1 MILMKKEKIIFYLT
15 AVVVVLLASCATVRN
30 HPINKPFVF
39 DNKIFLDG
47 NLPKDEKKRL
57 TNDLSNYWDDS
68 LRALKLQKLFFF
80 TTLKNPPLFDSV
92 NISRSKKFMNAYL
105 NSQGYYYAELKDS
118 IPKYDTVKNQ
128 VRVTVIMNIKVG
140 KNITINSAGYALND
154 SNMQKLALQNYNKTL
169 LKKGTPFNKQVI
181 TDEKDRLT
189 NVFRNN
195 GYYRFSTEDIFA
207 EADTTDSKLL
217 TLTLDPFEQAKLLS
231 EAAKNR
237 KENPKWDILIKQK
250 PIVDSNKL
258 EKFYINK
265 IFYYP
270 ETKMTDLPDS
280 LISKNELKQQ
290 TRKELT
296 MFYSQGKF
304 MMKPLREHTY
314 LRHDSLYNES
324 LYYKTINSFGQMG
337 SWQQV
342 DSRTILRG
350 KDSLNLHFFLI
361 PAPKQN
367 YSIDLEGSRNTG
379 DIASGNLLGIS
390 TSLSYR
396 NRNVFRRA
404 IQSVTS
410 FRVGTE
416 FSLAKNYD
424 SAQSLLQTL
433 QFSLSQTYNFPKLII
448 PFSKWRYLNTL
459 DNKRTIFSTTASY
472 TDRKEYYV
480 LKSLVTNWGYEW
492 RKGNNIWLFKPLNIE
507 LYKVDTLAGLDS
519 LFSKNPFLRNS
530 FQNGN
535 VVGSSLSVIKTFSSK
550 RDPHSSHFIRFSFEE
565 SGALISLS
573 KSVSDQVFK
582 YVKGETEY
590 RYVYKFRRSE
600 IATRFFAGVG
610 IPKAGQSIPV
620 FKQYFLGGPNS
631 MRAWGLRQLGLGS
644 SIASDTLKSTD
655 YKDRF
660 GDFVLEGNIEYRFTL
675 WDFSSVKIASAL
687 YADMGNVWALKNDP
701 INPNS
706 EFSTA
711 RFGKDLAIGIGSGLR
726 LDANY
731 FLIRLDFAYK
741 VKDPARQTNGGWMDF
756 NHIQLTEKRSN
767 GVEVNNL
774 TFQFGIGLP
783 F

>member
-1 MILMKKEKIIFYLT
+1 MKKLNIFFCL
-15 AVVVVLLASCATVRN
+15 AAAIVVFLLASCATVRN

-39 DNKIFLDG
+39 DNKISVDG

-80 TTLKNPPLFDSV
+80 STLKNPPVFDPI

-118 IPKYDTVKNQ
+118 IPPYDTVKNQ
-128 VRVTVIMNIKVG
+128 IRVTVIMNIKVG
-140 KNITINSAGYALND
+140 KNISINSAAYALSD
-154 SNMQKLALQNYNKTL
+154 SNMQNLALRNFNKTL

-181 TDEKDRLT
+181 TNEKDRVT
-189 NVFRNN
+189 GIFRNN
-195 GYYRFSTEDIFA
+195 GYYKFNTDDIFA
-207 EADTTDSKLL
+207 EADSTDSKLL
-217 TLTLDPFEQAKLLS
+217 TLTLDPFEQAKLLG

-250 PIVDSNKL
+250 PIVDSSKL

-265 IFYYP
+265 IYYYP
-270 ETKMTDLPDS
+270 ETKLTDLPDS
-280 LISKNELKQQ
+280 LVIKNDLKKQ
-290 TRKELT
+290 TKKDLT
-296 MFYSQGKF
+296 LFYSQGKF
-304 MMKPLREHTY
+304 ILKPLREHTY
-314 LRHDSLYNES
+314 LRHDSVYNET

-342 DSRTILRG
+342 DSRTVISG
-350 KDSLNLHFFLI
+350 KDSLDLHFFLV
-361 PAPKQN
+361 PSPKQN
-367 YSIDLEGSRNTG
+367 YTIDLEGSRNTG

-396 NRNVFRRA
+396 NRNVWHRA

-433 QFSLSQTYNFPKLII
+433 QFSLSHTYSFPKLIV
-448 PFSKWRYLNTL
+448 PFTKWRYLNTL
-459 DNKRTIFSTTASY
+459 ENKRTILSATASY

-492 RKGNNIWLFKPLNIE
+492 RKGNNTWLFKPLNIE
-507 LYKVDTLAGLDS
+507 LYKVDTLPGLDT
-519 LFSKNPFLRNS
+519 LFYKNPFLRNS

-535 VVGSSLSVIKTFSSK
+535 VVGSTLTLIKTFSSK
-550 RDPHSSHFIRFSFEE
+550 RDPNSSHFVRFSFEE
-565 SGALISLS
+565 SGALISLV
-573 KSVSDQVFK
+573 KEVSNQVFR

-600 IATRFFAGVG
+600 IATRIFAGIA

-644 SIASDTLKSTD
+644 SIASDTLPATE

-687 YADMGNVWALKNDP
+687 YADMGNVWSLKSDA

-706 EFSTA
+706 EFSAA

-767 GVEVNNL
+767 GAEINNL